1 MKKIKYLAIT
11 ILMITA
17 VTLLIL
23 STKSK
28 ATTGKISSET
38 ARVRKEASTDSTVLT
53 LLDKGKEIEILK
65 EENGWYK
72 VEFTEDGKKMVGYV
86 SKTLV
91 SASDI
96 QQPEETETPTEEPS
110 TEVSTTNIEV
120 NQEYEIQNEVKIKL
134 LPLINSMEKAALNN
148 TKIKVCEIIND
159 WCKIDNG
166 EEVGWIRTNIL
177 RKALTTGEESTT
189 VENPTVET
197 PKEEKTSEPVENKK
211 EEKTTVI
218 KTGYVSTE
226 SLKVRKEANTKSE
239 VIDSLTKNAQVS
251 IIEELTGWYKIKIG
265 KEIGY
270 VSSQYIS
277 DKKVE
282 TTTSRGSTTRSEE
295 VSQMPEETVEE
306 EEEPVT
312 SSAPVSGEGESVVEF
327 AKQYL
332 GYKYVAGGASPS
344 KGFDCSGFTSYV
356 YKNFG
361 VSLNRSSRDQVKNGV
376 AVSRSELE
384 PGDLVL
390 FKGKTGSA
398 IGHVGIYI
406 GGGKF
411 IHASTPSTG
420 VIISGLSES
429 YYNTRYV
436 SARRVI

>member
-11 ILMITA
+11 ILMITV

-53 LLDKGKEIEILK
+53 LLDKGKEIEILQ

-72 VEFTEDGKKMVGYV
+72 VEFTEDGKKIVGYV
-86 SKTLV
+86 SKSLV
-91 SASDI
+91 SAPNM
-96 QQPEETETPTEEPS
+96 QQPEETETTTEEPS
-110 TEVSTTNIEV
+110 TEVSTTSIEV
-120 NQEYEIQNEVKIKL
+120 EQEYEIQNEVKIKL

-177 RKALTTGEESTT
+177 RKALTTGEETT
-189 VENPTVET
+189 AVET
-197 PKEEKTSEPVENKK
+197 PKEDEKTSETVEN
-211 EEKTTVI
+211 TTVI

-344 KGFDCSGFTSYV
+344 TGFDCSGFTSYV

-361 VSLNRSSRDQVKNGV
+361 VSLNRTSKDQVKNGV

>member
-11 ILMITA
+11 ILMITV

-53 LLDKGKEIEILK
+53 LLDKGKEIEILQ

-72 VEFTEDGKKMVGYV
+72 VEFTEDGKKIVGYV
-86 SKTLV
+86 SKSLV
-91 SASDI
+91 SAPNM
-96 QQPEETETPTEEPS
+96 QQPEETETTTEEPS
-110 TEVSTTNIEV
+110 TEVSTTSIEV
-120 NQEYEIQNEVKIKL
+120 EQEYEIQNEVKIKL

-177 RKALTTGEESTT
+177 RKALTTGEETT
-189 VENPTVET
+189 TVET
-197 PKEEKTSEPVENKK
+197 PKEDEKTSETVEN
-211 EEKTTVI
+211 TTVI

-312 SSAPVSGEGESVVEF
+312 SSATVSGEGESVVEF

-344 KGFDCSGFTSYV
+344 TGFDCSGFTSYV

-361 VSLNRSSRDQVKNGV
+361 VSLNRTSKDQVKNGV

>member
-11 ILMITA
+11 ILMITV

-53 LLDKGKEIEILK
+53 LLDKGKEIEILQ

-72 VEFTEDGKKMVGYV
+72 IEFTEDGKKIAGYV
-86 SKTLV
+86 SKSLV
-91 SASDI
+91 NVPDM
-96 QQPEETETPTEEPS
+96 QQPEETETSTEEPS

-120 NQEYEIQNEVKIKL
+120 DQEYEIQNEVKIKL

-177 RKALTTGEESTT
+177 RKALTTEEETT
-189 VENPTVET
+189 TVET
-197 PKEEKTSEPVENKK
+197 PKEDEKTSETVEN
-211 EEKTTVI
+211 TTVI

-312 SSAPVSGEGESVVEF
+312 SSATVSGEGESVVEF

-344 KGFDCSGFTSYV
+344 TGFDCSGFTSYV

-361 VSLNRSSRDQVKNGV
+361 VSLNRTSKDQVKNGV

>member
-11 ILMITA
+11 ILMITV

-53 LLDKGKEIEILK
+53 LLDKGKEIEILQ

-72 VEFTEDGKKMVGYV
+72 VEFTEDGKKIVGYV
-86 SKTLV
+86 SKSLV
-91 SASDI
+91 SAPNM
-96 QQPEETETPTEEPS
+96 QQPEETETTTEEPS

-120 NQEYEIQNEVKIKL
+120 DQEYEIQNEVKIKL

-177 RKALTTGEESTT
+177 RKALTTGEETT
-189 VENPTVET
+189 AVET
-197 PKEEKTSEPVENKK
+197 PKEDEKTSETVEN
-211 EEKTTVI
+211 TTVI

-344 KGFDCSGFTSYV
+344 TGFDCSGFTSYV

-361 VSLNRSSRDQVKNGV
+361 VSLNRTSKDQVKNGV

>member
-72 VEFTEDGKKMVGYV
+72 VEFAEDGKKIVGYV
-86 SKTLV
+86 SKSLV
-91 SASDI
+91 SAPNM
-96 QQPEETETPTEEPS
+96 QQPEETETTTEEPS
-110 TEVSTTNIEV
+110 TEVSTTSIEV
-120 NQEYEIQNEVKIKL
+120 DQEYEIQNEVKIKL

-177 RKALTTGEESTT
+177 RKALTTGEETT
-189 VENPTVET
+189 TVET
-197 PKEEKTSEPVENKK
+197 PKEDEKTSETVEN
-211 EEKTTVI
+211 TTVI

-344 KGFDCSGFTSYV
+344 TGFDCSGFTSYV

-361 VSLNRSSRDQVKNGV
+361 VSLNRTSKDQVKNGV

>member
-11 ILMITA
+11 ILMITV

-53 LLDKGKEIEILK
+53 LLDKGKEIEILQ

-72 VEFTEDGKKMVGYV
+72 VEFTEDGKKIVGYV
-86 SKTLV
+86 SKSLV
-91 SASDI
+91 SAPNM
-96 QQPEETETPTEEPS
+96 QQPEETETTTEEPS
-110 TEVSTTNIEV
+110 TEVSTTSIEV
-120 NQEYEIQNEVKIKL
+120 EQEYEIQNEVKIKL

-177 RKALTTGEESTT
+177 RKALTTGEETT
-189 VENPTVET
+189 TVET
-197 PKEEKTSEPVENKK
+197 PKEDEKTSETVEN
-211 EEKTTVI
+211 TTVI

-344 KGFDCSGFTSYV
+344 TGFDCSGFTSYV

-361 VSLNRSSRDQVKNGV
+361 VSLNRTSKDQVKNGV

>member
-11 ILMITA
+11 ILMITV

-53 LLDKGKEIEILK
+53 LLDKGKEIEILQ

-72 VEFTEDGKKMVGYV
+72 VEFTEDGKKIVGYV
-86 SKTLV
+86 SKSLV
-91 SASDI
+91 SAPNM

-120 NQEYEIQNEVKIKL
+120 DQEYEIQNEVKIKL

-177 RKALTTGEESTT
+177 RKALTTGEETT
-189 VENPTVET
+189 AVET
-197 PKEEKTSEPVENKK
+197 PKEDEKTSETVEN
-211 EEKTTVI
+211 TTVI

-344 KGFDCSGFTSYV
+344 TGFDCSGFTSYV

-361 VSLNRSSRDQVKNGV
+361 VSLNRTSKDQVKNGV